1 MTRPF
6 TIRPAAVAAL
16 LGDQFRRLWWRALNA
31 QIAVFATAAIV
42 YASLL
47 HAGPLDPQAG
57 RTLHFVLLW
66 IVFAAASG
74 AALTAVGSPSQFY
87 LLPVSNGLIAAV
99 MLLPAIL
106 SAGMTYAVTALAVNG
121 MFAVGWPVAGP
132 ALFLGMTAGVMQA
145 ISLAAG
151 PSHTGRLAGW
161 SLAAILLEGWLRACY
176 GGGRFLLPQA
186 TWPAVTTAELS
197 FMALLIGISFLVNWA
212 AISRDRRGD
221 PALMSIVD
229 MRPAM
234 LMRGRSPTVS
244 RFAGAGR
251 AQFWFEWRQKGLII
265 PGLFAVFAGFMV
277 VGYVFDQF
285 DNREYELLHG
295 CFGFG
300 TGLAPIAAIVGLVV
314 GHVDLAGAN
323 SECDSFLAT
332 RPATN
337 AFLAGALL
345 KTAAASLLVTW
356 VLWCAAMLATTGWLY
371 LHQGTEPV
379 LDLWTLHG
387 EFAAAF
393 ATLGDWYAALLFGA
407 VLVAAWIP
415 LSLAASLVL
424 TGRPRLLVSVV
435 AGSVPALLAGLFLAS
450 RAAEGQPGVPAAA
463 WHFVIGSI
471 SMAATAWLFVAA
483 RRGGQIGASFSV
495 KAATAWLAACAVG
508 GCIYILVGPLN
519 LSDLVLVGGVLA
531 LPLASLAAAPLAL
544 AWNRHR

>member
-1 MTRPF
+1 MTRRF

-16 LGDQFRRLWWRALNA
+16 LGDQIRRLWWRVLNA
-31 QIAVFATAAIV
+31 QIAVLATAAIV
-42 YASLL
+42 YGSLL

-66 IVFAAASG
+66 IAFAAACG
-74 AALTAVGSPSQFY
+74 AALTAVGSPSRFY
-87 LLPVSNGLIAAV
+87 LLPVSNRLIAAV

-106 SAGMTYAVTALAVNG
+106 CTGMTYAVTALAVNG
-121 MFAVGWPVAGP
+121 MFSVGWPVAGP
-132 ALFLGMTAGVMQA
+132 ALFLCTTAGVMQA
-145 ISLAAG
+145 ISLSAG

-161 SLAAILLEGWLRACY
+161 SLAAMLLEGWLRARY
-176 GGGRFLLPQA
+176 GGGRFLLPHIM
-186 TWPAVTTAELS
+186 WPAVTTAEMS
-197 FMALLIGISFLVNWA
+197 FMVLLIGISFFVYWGG
-212 AISRDRRGD
+212 ISRDRRGD

-229 MRPAM
+229 ARPAALFM
-234 LMRGRSPTVS
+234 SRRAPTVS

-265 PGLFAVFAGFMV
+265 PGLFAVFAGLMV
-277 VGYVFDQF
+277 VAYVFHQF
-285 DNREYELLHG
+285 DNRDYELLHG

-314 GHVDLAGAN
+314 GHLDLARAN
-323 SECDSFLAT
+323 PECDSFLAT

-356 VLWCAAMLATTGWLY
+356 ALWCTAMLATTGWLY
-371 LHQGTEPV
+371 LHQGSDPV

-387 EFAAAF
+387 KFAAAF
-393 ATLGDWYAALLFGA
+393 ATLGDWYAALLFGI

-450 RAAEGQPGVPAAA
+450 RAAEGQPGVLPPPGILWSDRSRWAP
-463 WHFVIGSI
+463 
-471 SMAATAWLFVAA
+471 
-483 RRGGQIGASFSV
+483 RRGYSWLPVGA
-495 KAATAWLAACAVG
+495 
-508 GCIYILVGPLN
+508 IR
-519 LSDLVLVGGVLA
+519 LA
-531 LPLASLAAAPLAL
+531 LHSV
-544 AWNRHR
+544 